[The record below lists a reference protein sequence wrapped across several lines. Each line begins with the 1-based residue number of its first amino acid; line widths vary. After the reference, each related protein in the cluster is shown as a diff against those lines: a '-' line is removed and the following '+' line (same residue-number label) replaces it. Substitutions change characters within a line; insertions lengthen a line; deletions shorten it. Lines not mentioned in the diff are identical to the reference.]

1 MAQNHNLA
9 TRRGGESTLD
19 TMSMP
24 MMMTVLVV
32 DDEEAMRDIGSRMV
46 SSLGHRA
53 ETARDGVEA
62 LRRVREEGF
71 DLVLADLR
79 MPKKDGM
86 DLLREIKSFDPRI
99 EVIMISGFG
108 TIESAVEAIKL
119 GASDYVTKPLQ
130 AEELKRKIERTL
142 RNRQLTLENRY
153 LKNLLGNKNGDR
165 TLIGSSPPMKEVTSM
180 IARVAPN
187 DSTVLI
193 EGDSGTGKE
202 LVARAIHD
210 GGPRSAGPFIPVHCA
225 AMTQTVIESELF
237 GHRKGAFTNAFSSK
251 EGLFKVADGGT
262 IFLDEV
268 SEIPPETQ
276 VKLLRVLQ
284 EKEIRP
290 VGDTRCIRI
299 DVRVIAATN
308 RNLEAGVQDGTFR
321 EDLYYRL
328 NVVPIRVPPLRERP
342 EDIPVLI
349 DHFLLQRNSDKKRFS
364 GLSKEAMK
372 IFLAY
377 SWPGN
382 VRELENCIE
391 LFFALGSGGTIEV
404 EDLPPHLFQKGR
416 TPLQLT
422 WDKAPNLKELERAA
436 IEMALRENKN
446 DVLAA
451 ARQLEVGK
459 STLYRKIK
467 EYGLR

>member
-1 MAQNHNLA
+1 
-9 TRRGGESTLD
+9 
-19 TMSMP
+19 MSVMS
-24 MMMTVLVV
+24 VLVV
-32 DDEEAMRDIGSRMV
+32 DDEEAMRDIGTRMV
-46 SSLGHRA
+46 TSLGYRA
-53 ETARDGVEA
+53 EVARDGNEA
-62 LRRVREEGF
+62 MQKVRKAGF

-79 MPKKDGM
+79 MPRKDGM
-86 DLLREIKSFDPRI
+86 TLLKEIKDFDPRI
-99 EVIMISGFG
+99 DVIVISGFG
-108 TIESAVEAIKL
+108 TIESAVEAIKA

-130 AEELKRKIERTL
+130 AEELQKKIERTL
-142 RNRQLTLENRY
+142 ENRQLSLENRY
-153 LKNLLGNKNGDR
+153 LKGLLVDKNGSR
-165 TLIGSSPPMKEVTSM
+165 KFVGVSPPMQKVFAM
-180 IARVAPN
+180 IRKVAGN

-193 EGDSGTGKE
+193 EGESGTGKE
-202 LVARAIHD
+202 LVALAIHD
-210 GGPRSAGPFIPVHCA
+210 GGARASAAFIPVHCA

-251 EGLFKVADGGT
+251 EGLFKVANGGT

-290 VGDTRCIRI
+290 VGDTRSYKI

-308 RNLEAGVQDGTFR
+308 KSLEQGVQEGTFR

-349 DHFLLQRNSDKKRFS
+349 DHFLELRNTDRKKFK
-364 GLSKEAMK
+364 GLTKKAMK
-372 IFLAY
+372 IFLQY

-382 VRELENCIE
+382 VRELENCFE
-391 LFFALGSGGTIEV
+391 LFFALGSGGMIDV
-404 EDLPPHLFQKGR
+404 DDLPPHLFQKAR
-416 TPLQLT
+416 TPLQMT
-422 WDKAPNLKELERAA
+422 WEKAPNLKELERAA
-436 IEMALRENKN
+436 IEMALRENQN

-451 ARQLEVGK
+451 SRQLQVGK

-467 EYGLR
+467 EYNLK

>member
-1 MAQNHNLA
+1 
-9 TRRGGESTLD
+9 
-19 TMSMP
+19 

-32 DDEEAMRDIGSRMV
+32 DDEEAMRDIGSRMI
-46 SSLGHRA
+46 SSLGHHA
-53 ETARDGVEA
+53 ETARDGEEA
-62 LRRVREEGF
+62 LKKVREEGF

-79 MPKKDGM
+79 MPRKDGM
-86 DLLREIKSFDPRI
+86 DLLREIKKFDPRI
-99 EVIMISGFG
+99 EVIMVSGFG

-130 AEELKRKIERTL
+130 VEELKKKIERTL
-142 RNRQLTLENRY
+142 KNRQLTLENRY
-153 LKNLLGNKNGDR
+153 LKNLLRSKNGSR
-165 TLIGSSPPMKEVTSM
+165 PLIGSSQPMQNIFSLINK
-180 IARVAPN
+180 VAGN
-187 DSTVLI
+187 DSTVLV
-193 EGDSGTGKE
+193 EGESGTGKE

-210 GGPRSAGPFIPVHCA
+210 GGPRSTGPFIPVHCA

-251 EGLFKVADGGT
+251 EGLFKVANGGT

-299 DVRVIAATN
+299 DVRVVAATN
-308 RNLEAGVQDGTFR
+308 RNLDLAVQEGDFR
-321 EDLYYRL
+321 EDLFYRL

-342 EDIPVLI
+342 EDIPVLV
-349 DHFLLQRNSDKKRFS
+349 DHFLRERNTDAKRFN
-364 GLSKEAMK
+364 GLSKKAMK
-372 IFLAY
+372 VFLAY
-377 SWPGN
+377 PWPGN

-391 LFFALGSGGTIEV
+391 LFFALAAGGTIDM
-404 EDLPPHLFQKGR
+404 EDLPPHLFQKVR
-416 TPLQLT
+416 MPLQMT
-422 WDKAPNLKELERAA
+422 WDKAPNLRDLERAA
-436 IEMALRENKN
+436 IEMALRENHN

-451 ARQLEVGK
+451 ARQLQVGK

-467 EYGLR
+467 EFKLK